1 MFKNTTKEK
10 LKNGQAV
17 WGAMVYD
24 YSISALEI
32 FGHLGF
38 DWLLL
43 DNEHGHIT
51 TQVFP
56 QCVQSCESSNITP
69 IVRPIGNTPEII
81 RPFLD
86 LGAHGIQA
94 PQVQTAEEA
103 KIIVDSVKYPPVGK
117 RGYFVANRNNKFGLG
132 MSAPDYL
139 NHGNQETL
147 VCIMVETPQGIENAE
162 EIAKVDGVDVVF
174 VGHGDLSTAMGYPG
188 QMTHPKVVEAG
199 KKALGKVLDVGKWAG
214 CSCPEDQTTMWLEF
228 GVRYFHSSVN
238 RLLIS
243 GAKQYLDKVHE
254 ESNRLGL

>member
-56 QCVQSCESSNITP
+56 QCVQSCELSNITP

-103 KIIVDSVKYPPVGK
+103 KIIVDSVKYPPMGK
-117 RGYFVANRNNKFGLG
+117 RG
-132 MSAPDYL
+132 
-139 NHGNQETL
+139 
-147 VCIMVETPQGIENAE
+147 
-162 EIAKVDGVDVVF
+162 
-174 VGHGDLSTAMGYPG
+174 
-188 QMTHPKVVEAG
+188 
-199 KKALGKVLDVGKWAG
+199 
-214 CSCPEDQTTMWLEF
+214 
-228 GVRYFHSSVN
+228 
-238 RLLIS
+238 
-243 GAKQYLDKVHE
+243 
-254 ESNRLGL
+254 